1 MLRFFNA
8 TFSLTNFKIQ
18 KYYQNELE
26 FNEVYSRNNLPK
38 IKDINVINLHV
49 YGSIGA
55 LCLVLSVNAE
65 NLTYSDRLGV
75 KNIPKQ
81 IRKFIENKNILTN
94 IYIKKH
100 TIQ

>member
-1 MLRFFNA
+1 M
-8 TFSLTNFKIQ
+8 TNFKIQ
-18 KYYQNELE
+18 KYYQNERE
-26 FNEVYSRNNLPK
+26 FNEVYSSNNLPK
-38 IKDINVINLHV
+38 IKDINVINLDV

-55 LCLVLSVNAE
+55 LCWVLCVSAE
-65 NLTYSDRLGV
+65 NLTYSGRLGV

-81 IRKFIENKNILTN
+81 IRKFIENKNIITN